1 MDFFGEL
8 AKILGKRG
16 VFITTEKRAIE
27 RAIKENGFEIKH
39 HRLIGHGGLMVH
51 TYVIE

>member
-16 VFITTEKRAIE
+16 VFITTEKRAIT
-27 RAIKENGFEIKH
+27 ENGFEIKH

-51 TYVIE
+51 LYIIT